1 MSNNIFYRVKYGLE
15 KELELLLKINNILD
29 DDYVLTKTEDIYCC
43 VDYILT
49 KKDKIICYIELKSRK
64 NIAHFGEL
72 LIGGNKLK
80 SISLLKHK
88 TILLWIDGDTF
99 YYCDFNK
106 KMLEYPTGIIC
117 GSSVIYI
124 PKTEMVLGNITSFTK
139 ALNNF

>member
-1 MSNNIFYRVKYGLE
+1 MSNNIFYKVKYGLE

-29 DDYVLTKTEDIYCC
+29 DDYVLTKTEDVYCC
-43 VDYILT
+43 VDYILS

-64 NIAHFGEL
+64 NISHFADL
-72 LIGGNKLK
+72 MIGCNKLK

-88 TILLWIDGDTF
+88 TILLWIDSDIF

-117 GSSVIYI
+117 GSNVIYI
-124 PKTEMVLGNITSFTK
+124 PKTEMVLGNITSFTEM
-139 ALNNF
+139 LNTI